1 VAEDKIVVHPQSGL
15 FATVEPNYSPSNGT
29 DMRSSAAYT
38 SLSNPDT
45 VVSNDDTRQ
54 FDVPA
59 QGIYGPGDQAQIAD
73 ERFGVPVPGAY
84 GLGGPVPEAHE
95 FGIPASSHPYE
106 LGVPSPPPQEMG
118 IPSPAAQEV
127 GLATIASQ
135 AMGYTQPL
143 GEVDDE
149 TLQRRLEQVRNERA
163 RLSRID
169 ELSREEAELESI
181 LRARRQ

>member
-1 VAEDKIVVHPQSGL
+1 
-15 FATVEPNYSPSNGT
+15 
-29 DMRSSAAYT
+29 
-38 SLSNPDT
+38 
-45 VVSNDDTRQ
+45 
-54 FDVPA
+54 
-59 QGIYGPGDQAQIAD
+59 
-73 ERFGVPVPGAY
+73 
-84 GLGGPVPEAHE
+84 
-95 FGIPASSHPYE
+95 
-106 LGVPSPPPQEMG
+106 MG

-127 GLATIASQ
+127 GLAAIASQ